1 MSTKV
6 NIKTEIRDSKILK
19 DTLKQLN
26 INYKESDSLISISAA
41 YHNTSFNLLDGTVSY
56 DDMNKE
62 KVNQICR
69 NYQKNL
75 VVSNANLN
83 NHIVESITENQNNE
97 IIIELSY

>member
-6 NIKTEIRDSKILK
+6 NIKTEIRNSRILK

-26 INYKESDSLISISAA
+26 INFTEENDIITVAQRYN
-41 YHNTSFNLLDGTVSY
+41 NTVFNLKNGSIDY
-56 DDMNKE
+56 DDMQKNNVE
-62 KVNQICR
+62 KICR

-75 VVSNANLN
+75 VISNANLN
-83 NHIVESITENQNNE
+83 NHIVESITETSNND